1 MVNAEDFSNKRGTTS
16 QEIKQSQDVK
26 GENRQIQINS
36 NSPEIMTNP
45 IYTPGFLRTQIG
57 KLMRIEFLIGTN
69 NLTDRI
75 GFLEDVGASY
85 ILLRSFEGD
94 SEIYADIYAIKF
106 ITISSSY
113 MGQSNFQNYN
123 NMNTMNNMGMHNMN
137 TGMTSNM
144 NRYY

>member
-1 MVNAEDFSNKRGTTS
+1 MINSEEFTNKRTS
-16 QEIKQSQDVK
+16 NTMQETKHVEETK
-26 GENRQIQINS
+26 KEKRLNQIDS

-69 NLTDRI
+69 NMTDRI

-94 SEIYADIYAIKF
+94 SLIYADIYAIKF
-106 ITISSSY
+106 ITISATYS
-113 MGQSNFQNYN
+113 GQPSFQNYN
-123 NMNTMNNMGMHNMN
+123 NMNMMNNMGMQNIN
-137 TGMTSNM
+137 PNM

>member
-1 MVNAEDFSNKRGTTS
+1 MINSEELSNKRTTNSTQDIKIDQGTKIETRL
-16 QEIKQSQDVK
+16 
-26 GENRQIQINS
+26 NQINS
-36 NSPEIMTNP
+36 SSPEILTNS
-45 IYTPGFLRTQIG
+45 IYTPAFLRTQIG

-69 NLTDRI
+69 NMVDRV

-94 SEIYADIYAIKF
+94 SQIYADIYAIKF

-113 MGQSNFQNYN
+113 AGQMNFQNYN
-123 NMNTMNNMGMHNMN
+123 NMNMMNNMGMQNMN
-137 TGMTSNM
+137 SNM